1 MTHERVLESVKVS
14 GGGPGFG
21 ARYSANPLIR
31 YSAQLLCC
39 YAAFLLSCQHRS
51 GAAAAAGGC
60 ALARGT
66 AKWAAQLQSYVN
78 LPDTTL
84 PQHPER
90 VAWPQLSSDAGNA
103 DAEPTERLHLILCGA
118 V

>member
-1 MTHERVLESVKVS
+1 MPLFCCPASTAAALLPLLEAARSRV
-14 GGGPGFG
+14 
-21 ARYSANPLIR
+21 
-31 YSAQLLCC
+31 AQ
-39 YAAFLLSCQHRS
+39 RS
-51 GAAAAAGGC
+51 G
-60 ALARGT
+60 
-66 AKWAAQLQSYVN
+66 QHSQSYVN

-103 DAEPTERLHLILCGA
+103 DAEPTERLQLLLCGA

>member
-31 YSAQLLCC
+31 YSAMLLCRFSAVLPAPQRRC
-39 YAAFLLSCQHRS
+39 CRCWRLR
-51 GAAAAAGGC
+51 
-60 ALARGT
+60 ARAWHSEMGST
-66 AKWAAQLQSYVN
+66 DRVMSTFR
-78 LPDTTL
+78 TTL

-103 DAEPTERLHLILCGA
+103 DAEPTERLQLILCGA